1 MRKRR
6 AALLLGHLSSYKRQ
20 LLTQSRNARNG
31 NLVVT
36 KFQVFSCLVIRL
48 VSVTDRYHFV
58 ASLRRCVNCFFSV
71 KSKAMRTLRV
81 NQKTV
86 SSFQLIDFTL

>member
-36 KFQVFSCLVIRL
+36 KFQVFSCLVVRL

-58 ASLRRCVNCFFSV
+58 APLRELLF
-71 KSKAMRTLRV
+71 LG
-81 NQKTV
+81 
-86 SSFQLIDFTL
+86 